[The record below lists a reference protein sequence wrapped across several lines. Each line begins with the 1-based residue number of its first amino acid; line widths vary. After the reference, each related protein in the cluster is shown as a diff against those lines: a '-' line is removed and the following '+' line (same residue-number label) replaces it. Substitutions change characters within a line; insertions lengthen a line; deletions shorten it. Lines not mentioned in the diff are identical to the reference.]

1 MSQIILDKLFV
12 KFQQFL
18 KMEHLKLPSYLN
30 TLEKYNEM
38 IRTTKTVKKYEEV
51 FYNLL
56 GDESLPLLD
65 ILTLMKCI
73 ERDVILVHGINDVTH
88 LLELTESFIRYMISM
103 SEETD
108 KNNTEGNIKNEED
121 SKSSS
126 SEKIKQ
132 NWTLYLQYMTM
143 LPLRCLNPKWLYK
156 YVQKVK

>member
-1 MSQIILDKLFV
+1 MCQIILDKLFV

-38 IRTTKTVKKYEEV
+38 IHATDTVKKYEEV

-65 ILTLMKCI
+65 ILTLMRCI

-108 KNNTEGNIKNEED
+108 KNNTKGNIKNEED
-121 SKSSS
+121 STSSS
-126 SEKIKQ
+126 SENDK
-132 NWTLYLQYMTM
+132 N
-143 LPLRCLNPKWLYK
+143 
-156 YVQKVK
+156 

>member
-1 MSQIILDKLFV
+1 MCQIILDKLFV

-38 IRTTKTVKKYEEV
+38 IRATDTVKKYEEV

-65 ILTLMKCI
+65 ILTLMRCI
-73 ERDVILVHGINDVTH
+73 ERDIILVHGINDITH

-108 KNNTEGNIKNEED
+108 KNNTKGNIKNEED

-126 SEKIKQ
+126 SENDK
-132 NWTLYLQYMTM
+132 N
-143 LPLRCLNPKWLYK
+143 
-156 YVQKVK
+156 

>member
-1 MSQIILDKLFV
+1 MCQIILDKLFV

-30 TLEKYNEM
+30 TLKKFNEM
-38 IRTTKTVKKYEEV
+38 IRATDTVKKYEEV

-65 ILTLMKCI
+65 ILTLMRYI

-108 KNNTEGNIKNEED
+108 KNNTKGNIKNEED

-126 SEKIKQ
+126 SENDK
-132 NWTLYLQYMTM
+132 N
-143 LPLRCLNPKWLYK
+143 
-156 YVQKVK
+156 

>member
-38 IRTTKTVKKYEEV
+38 IRTTDTVKKYEEV

-65 ILTLMKCI
+65 ILTLMRCI
-73 ERDVILVHGINDVTH
+73 ECDVILVHGINDVTH
-88 LLELTESFIRYMISM
+88 LLELTESFIRYMISV

-108 KNNTEGNIKNEED
+108 KNNTKGNIKNEED

-126 SEKIKQ
+126 SEKIEQ
-132 NWTLYLQYMTM
+132 N
-143 LPLRCLNPKWLYK
+143 
-156 YVQKVK
+156 

>member
-1 MSQIILDKLFV
+1 MCQIILDKLFV

-38 IRTTKTVKKYEEV
+38 IRATDTVKKYEEV

-65 ILTLMKCI
+65 ILTLMRCI
-73 ERDVILVHGINDVTH
+73 ERDVILVHGINDITH

-108 KNNTEGNIKNEED
+108 KNNTKGNIKNEED

-126 SEKIKQ
+126 SKNDK
-132 NWTLYLQYMTM
+132 N
-143 LPLRCLNPKWLYK
+143 
-156 YVQKVK
+156 

>member
-1 MSQIILDKLFV
+1 MCQIILDKLFV

-38 IRTTKTVKKYEEV
+38 IRATDTVKKYEEV

-56 GDESLPLLD
+56 GDISLPLLD
-65 ILTLMKCI
+65 ILTLMRCI

-88 LLELTESFIRYMISM
+88 LLELTESFIRYMIST
-103 SEETD
+103 SEETG
-108 KNNTEGNIKNEED
+108 KNNTKGNIKNEED

-126 SEKIKQ
+126 SENDK
-132 NWTLYLQYMTM
+132 N
-143 LPLRCLNPKWLYK
+143 
-156 YVQKVK
+156 

>member
-1 MSQIILDKLFV
+1 MCQIILDKLFV

-38 IRTTKTVKKYEEV
+38 IRATDTVKKYEEV

-65 ILTLMKCI
+65 ILTLMRCI

-108 KNNTEGNIKNEED
+108 KNNTKGNIKNEED
-121 SKSSS
+121 SESSS

-132 NWTLYLQYMTM
+132 N
-143 LPLRCLNPKWLYK
+143 
-156 YVQKVK
+156 

>member
-18 KMEHLKLPSYLN
+18 KMEHLKLPIFLN

-38 IRTTKTVKKYEEV
+38 IRTTDTVKKYEEL
-51 FYNLL
+51 FYKLL

-65 ILTLMKCI
+65 ILTLMRCI
-73 ERDVILVHGINDVTH
+73 ERDVILVHGINDVRH

-108 KNNTEGNIKNEED
+108 KNNTKSNTSIMKEEEEY
-121 SKSSS
+121 SESSS
-126 SEKIKQ
+126 SESNISENDK
-132 NWTLYLQYMTM
+132 N
-143 LPLRCLNPKWLYK
+143 
-156 YVQKVK
+156 

>member
-1 MSQIILDKLFV
+1 MCQIILDKLFV

-38 IRTTKTVKKYEEV
+38 IRATDTVKKYEEV

-65 ILTLMKCI
+65 ILTLMRCI

-88 LLELTESFIRYMISM
+88 LLELTESFIRYMISI
-103 SEETD
+103 SEESD
-108 KNNTEGNIKNEED
+108 KNNTKGNIKNEED

-126 SEKIKQ
+126 SENDK
-132 NWTLYLQYMTM
+132 N
-143 LPLRCLNPKWLYK
+143 
-156 YVQKVK
+156 

>member
-1 MSQIILDKLFV
+1 MCQIILDKLFV

-38 IRTTKTVKKYEEV
+38 IRATDTVKKYEEV
-51 FYNLL
+51 FYKLL

-65 ILTLMKCI
+65 ILTLMRCI
-73 ERDVILVHGINDVTH
+73 ERDVILVHGISDITH

-108 KNNTEGNIKNEED
+108 KNNTKGNIKNEED

-132 NWTLYLQYMTM
+132 N
-143 LPLRCLNPKWLYK
+143 
-156 YVQKVK
+156 

>member
-1 MSQIILDKLFV
+1 MCQIILDKLFV

-38 IRTTKTVKKYEEV
+38 IRATDTVKKYEEV
-51 FYNLL
+51 FYKLL

-65 ILTLMKCI
+65 ILTLMRCI

-108 KNNTEGNIKNEED
+108 KNNTKGNIKNEED
-121 SKSSS
+121 SKSNS

-132 NWTLYLQYMTM
+132 N
-143 LPLRCLNPKWLYK
+143 
-156 YVQKVK
+156 

>member
-1 MSQIILDKLFV
+1 
-12 KFQQFL
+12 
-18 KMEHLKLPSYLN
+18 
-30 TLEKYNEM
+30 M
-38 IRTTKTVKKYEEV
+38 IRATDTVKKYEEV

-65 ILTLMKCI
+65 ILTLMRCI

-103 SEETD
+103 SEESD
-108 KNNTEGNIKNEED
+108 KNNTKGNIKNEED

-126 SEKIKQ
+126 SENDK
-132 NWTLYLQYMTM
+132 NWTLYLHYMMM
-143 LPLRCLNPKWLYK
+143 LPLRCLNPKCLYK

>member
-1 MSQIILDKLFV
+1 MCQIILDKLFV

-38 IRTTKTVKKYEEV
+38 IRATDTVKKYEEV

-65 ILTLMKCI
+65 ILTLMRCI

-108 KNNTEGNIKNEED
+108 KNNTKGNIKNEED

-126 SEKIKQ
+126 SENDKS
-132 NWTLYLQYMTM
+132 
-143 LPLRCLNPKWLYK
+143 
-156 YVQKVK
+156 

>member
-1 MSQIILDKLFV
+1 MCQIILDKLFV

-38 IRTTKTVKKYEEV
+38 IRATDTVKKYEEV

-65 ILTLMKCI
+65 ILTLMRCI
-73 ERDVILVHGINDVTH
+73 EHDVILVHGINDITH

-108 KNNTEGNIKNEED
+108 KNNTKGNIKNEED

-126 SEKIKQ
+126 SENDK
-132 NWTLYLQYMTM
+132 N
-143 LPLRCLNPKWLYK
+143 
-156 YVQKVK
+156 

>member
-1 MSQIILDKLFV
+1 MCQIILDKLFV

-38 IRTTKTVKKYEEV
+38 IRATDTVKKYEEM

-65 ILTLMKCI
+65 ILTLMRCI

-103 SEETD
+103 SEESD
-108 KNNTEGNIKNEED
+108 KNNTKGNIKNEED

-126 SEKIKQ
+126 SENDK
-132 NWTLYLQYMTM
+132 N
-143 LPLRCLNPKWLYK
+143 
-156 YVQKVK
+156 

>member
-1 MSQIILDKLFV
+1 MCQIILDKLFV

-38 IRTTKTVKKYEEV
+38 IRTTDTVKKYEEV

-65 ILTLMKCI
+65 ILTLMRCI

-108 KNNTEGNIKNEED
+108 KNNTKGNIKNEED
-121 SKSSS
+121 SKSNS
-126 SEKIKQ
+126 SEKILKIEHC
-132 NWTLYLQYMTM
+132 TYIT
-143 LPLRCLNPKWLYK
+143 
-156 YVQKVK
+156 

>member
-1 MSQIILDKLFV
+1 MCQITLDKLFV

-38 IRTTKTVKKYEEV
+38 ILATDTVKKYEEV

-65 ILTLMKCI
+65 ILTLMRCI

-108 KNNTEGNIKNEED
+108 KNNTKGNIKNEED

-126 SEKIKQ
+126 SE
-132 NWTLYLQYMTM
+132 NVE
-143 LPLRCLNPKWLYK
+143 N
-156 YVQKVK
+156 

>member
-1 MSQIILDKLFV
+1 MCQIILDKLFV

-38 IRTTKTVKKYEEV
+38 IHATDTVKKYEEV

-56 GDESLPLLD
+56 GDESLHLLD
-65 ILTLMKCI
+65 ILTLMRCI
-73 ERDVILVHGINDVTH
+73 ECDVILVHGINDVIH

-108 KNNTEGNIKNEED
+108 KNNTKGNIKNEED

-132 NWTLYLQYMTM
+132 N
-143 LPLRCLNPKWLYK
+143 
-156 YVQKVK
+156 

>member
-38 IRTTKTVKKYEEV
+38 IHTTNTVKKYEEV

-65 ILTLMKCI
+65 ILTLMRCI

-88 LLELTESFIRYMISM
+88 LLELTESFVRYMISM
-103 SEETD
+103 SEETH

-121 SKSSS
+121 SKSNS

-132 NWTLYLQYMTM
+132 N
-143 LPLRCLNPKWLYK
+143 
-156 YVQKVK
+156 

>member
-1 MSQIILDKLFV
+1 MWQIILGKLFV

-38 IRTTKTVKKYEEV
+38 IRATDTVKKYEEV

-65 ILTLMKCI
+65 ILTLMRCI
-73 ERDVILVHGINDVTH
+73 ECDVILVHGINDVTH

-108 KNNTEGNIKNEED
+108 KNNTKGNIKNKED

-132 NWTLYLQYMTM
+132 N
-143 LPLRCLNPKWLYK
+143 
-156 YVQKVK
+156 

>member
-38 IRTTKTVKKYEEV
+38 IHTTDTVKKYEEM

-65 ILTLMKCI
+65 ILTLMRCI

-88 LLELTESFIRYMISM
+88 LLELTELFIRYMISM

-108 KNNTEGNIKNEED
+108 KNNTKGNIKNEED

-126 SEKIKQ
+126 SEKILK
-132 NWTLYLQYMTM
+132 N
-143 LPLRCLNPKWLYK
+143 
-156 YVQKVK
+156 

>member
-1 MSQIILDKLFV
+1 MCQIILDKLFV

-38 IRTTKTVKKYEEV
+38 IRATDTVKKYEEV

-65 ILTLMKCI
+65 ILALMRCI
-73 ERDVILVHGINDVTH
+73 ERDVILVHGINDVIH
-88 LLELTESFIRYMISM
+88 LFELTESFIRYMISM

-108 KNNTEGNIKNEED
+108 KNNTKGNIKNEED

-132 NWTLYLQYMTM
+132 N
-143 LPLRCLNPKWLYK
+143 
-156 YVQKVK
+156 

>member
-1 MSQIILDKLFV
+1 MCQIILDKLFV

-38 IRTTKTVKKYEEV
+38 IRATDTVKKYEEV
-51 FYNLL
+51 FYKLL

-65 ILTLMKCI
+65 ILTLMRCI

-103 SEETD
+103 SEESD
-108 KNNTEGNIKNEED
+108 KNNAKGNIKNEED
-121 SKSSS
+121 SKSNS
-126 SEKIKQ
+126 SEKI
-132 NWTLYLQYMTM
+132 
-143 LPLRCLNPKWLYK
+143 
-156 YVQKVK
+156 

>member
-1 MSQIILDKLFV
+1 MCQIILDKLFV

-38 IRTTKTVKKYEEV
+38 IHATDTVKKYEEV

-65 ILTLMKCI
+65 ILTLMRCI
-73 ERDVILVHGINDVTH
+73 ERDVILVHGINDVTY

-108 KNNTEGNIKNEED
+108 KNNTKGNIKNEED
-121 SKSSS
+121 SKSNS

-132 NWTLYLQYMTM
+132 N
-143 LPLRCLNPKWLYK
+143 
-156 YVQKVK
+156 

>member
-1 MSQIILDKLFV
+1 MCQIILDKLFV

-38 IRTTKTVKKYEEV
+38 IRATDTVRKYEEV

-65 ILTLMKCI
+65 ILTLMRCI

-88 LLELTESFIRYMISM
+88 LLELTESFIRFMISM

-108 KNNTEGNIKNEED
+108 KNNTKGNIKNKED

-132 NWTLYLQYMTM
+132 N
-143 LPLRCLNPKWLYK
+143 
-156 YVQKVK
+156 